1 MWASRVSAAAPG
13 RRGGGGGAAAR
24 RAHVWPARASA
35 ATLLHCTCIACP
47 HELAVDKATIL
58 NLDRLGM
65 NVACERQGQSFK
77 ARLPFPRPA
86 ADRKSIKV
94 CSGRGARHAAAP
106 PPCPHRVLPAIM
118 RAGAD
123 CGDDA
128 RGGRGA
134 AEGLRESRRMR
145 VLRAPTFPHPLASAR
160 RRQHLQHTTAA
171 AAATRAQP
179 PSSSK

>member
-1 MWASRVSAAAPG
+1 MNADHADSTVAMVKHYVGITGECGGPREAG
-13 RRGGGGGAAAR
+13 GGGGGGAAAR

-106 PPCPHRVLPAIM
+106 PPLP
-118 RAGAD
+118 
-123 CGDDA
+123 
-128 RGGRGA
+128 
-134 AEGLRESRRMR
+134 
-145 VLRAPTFPHPLASAR
+145 
-160 RRQHLQHTTAA
+160 
-171 AAATRAQP
+171 P
-179 PSSSK
+179 PSSACHHARRS